1 MQDALSIHIL
11 AAPAMANRS
20 TLAFTLAVLFAINF
34 LNFYD
39 RQVMGAVAES
49 IKQEWKLSDSQLS
62 ALTTAFVLLYA
73 VVGIPLGRLADVGR
87 RKVILAVGILVWSG
101 FTALSGLATS
111 FAMLFVFR
119 LGVGVGEASAAPTGN
134 SLLGDLFPPEQRA
147 RAISIFM
154 LGLPLGTAAS
164 YVISGLVVKATGG
177 WRAAFF
183 VAAAPGL
190 VLALLSLFLPEPTRG
205 AADPHLRET
214 SGSHAATIRVILRVP
229 TMWWIIA
236 SGALMNLNMYAL
248 SAFTT
253 SFLIRYHG
261 LDIAYANRVSGV
273 IYGIGGSL
281 GLLMGG
287 WAGDRVARWGPSG
300 RLRCAALASLVTAPL
315 MWHALQQQRGAYW
328 SFAVF
333 MLLGAAVMY
342 VYYSTVY
349 PSIHDIVA
357 PKARGTALSVYFLV
371 FYVFTAL
378 GLVLFGWLSDAM
390 AARAL
395 AAGATAIES
404 RAIGL
409 HDAMTSIPVI
419 SVVLA
424 LVLLAG
430 SRTAVR
436 DYARHHAV

>member
-1 MQDALSIHIL
+1 VR
-11 AAPAMANRS
+11 PAKR

-39 RQVMGAVAES
+39 RQVLGAVAES
-49 IKQEWKLSDSQLS
+49 IKQEWALSDSQLS

-87 RKVILAVGILVWSG
+87 RKVILAIGIFVWSA

-119 LGVGVGEASAAPTGN
+119 LGVGVGEASAAPIGN

-147 RAISIFM
+147 RALSVFM

-164 YVISGLVVKATGG
+164 YVISGLIVKTTGS
-177 WRAAFF
+177 WRASLLI
-183 VAAAPGL
+183 AAAPGV
-190 VLALLSLFLPEPTRG
+190 VLALLSLLLPEPARG
-205 AADPHLRET
+205 AADPHRRET
-214 SGSHAATIRVILRVP
+214 SDSHVATLRAILRMP

-248 SAFTT
+248 ASFTT

-261 LDIAYANRVSGV
+261 LDIASGNRVSGV
-273 IYGIGGSL
+273 IYGVGGSL
-281 GLLMGG
+281 GLLLGG
-287 WAGDRVARWGPSG
+287 WIGDRLARWGPSG
-300 RLRCAALASLVTAPL
+300 RLRGAALASLMTAPL
-315 MWHALQQQRGAYW
+315 VWYALRQPRGEYW
-328 SFAVF
+328 SFALF
-333 MLLGAAVMY
+333 MLLAAAVMY

-371 FYVFTAL
+371 FYVFTAI
-378 GLVLFGWLSDAM
+378 GLVLFGRLSDAM

-395 AAGATAIES
+395 SAGASAAQS
-404 RAIGL
+404 RAFGL
-409 HDAMTSIPVI
+409 HDAMGAIPVI
-419 SVVLA
+419 SVALA
-424 LVLLAG
+424 LVLFAG

-436 DYARHHAV
+436 DHARLSQPDASP